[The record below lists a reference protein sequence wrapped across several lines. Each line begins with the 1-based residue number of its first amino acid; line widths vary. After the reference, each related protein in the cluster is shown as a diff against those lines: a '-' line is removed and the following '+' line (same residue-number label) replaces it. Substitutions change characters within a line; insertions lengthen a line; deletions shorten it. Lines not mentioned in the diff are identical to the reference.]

1 MCAQCHGKNGDL
13 PKDMSK
19 TLAAQL
25 SNPWEVLHKILNGQP
40 AEQMP
45 ALRTLDRQIAV
56 DLMAH
61 LATLPK
67 EK

>member
-1 MCAQCHGKNGDL
+1 MCAQCHGANGDL
-13 PKDMSK
+13 PKDMGK
-19 TLAAQL
+19 TLAKQL
-25 SNPWEVLHKILNGQP
+25 SNPWEVMHKILNGQP

-45 ALRTLDRQIAV
+45 ALRTLDRQIVV
-56 DLMAH
+56 DVMAH